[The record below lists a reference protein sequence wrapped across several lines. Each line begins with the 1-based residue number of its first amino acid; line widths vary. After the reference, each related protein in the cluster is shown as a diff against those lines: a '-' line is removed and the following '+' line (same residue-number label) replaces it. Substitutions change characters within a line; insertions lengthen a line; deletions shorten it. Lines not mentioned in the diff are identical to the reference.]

1 MYGNLDRQIFALE
14 IQNSAQG
21 IRNPADGGNLEP
33 STGYSNFESEIPGLE
48 SRIHSREILHF
59 DSINRLLKVL

>member
-1 MYGNLDRQIFALE
+1 MDISPYVRQSGPANFCLWNPELRALE

-33 STGYSNFESEIPGLE
+33 SSYSNIESEIPGLE
-48 SRIHSREILHF
+48 SRIHSIF
-59 DSINRLLKVL
+59 T